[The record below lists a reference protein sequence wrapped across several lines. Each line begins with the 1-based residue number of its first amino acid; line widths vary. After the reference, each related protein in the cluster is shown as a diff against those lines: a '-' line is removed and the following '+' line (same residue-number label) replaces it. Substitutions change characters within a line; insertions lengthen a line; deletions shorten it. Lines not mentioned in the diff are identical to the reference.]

1 MANTRKDPAPA
12 VEPVH
17 APGALVVEAGQDAAP
32 APAVEPAQDAAP
44 PVAEAAQ
51 DAAPAPAKPRPFLSE
66 GMRQDLEQWG
76 RATDPVTGAVFV
88 LDADTG
94 EVTVAEQPG
103 V

>member
-12 VEPVH
+12 VESVH
-17 APGALVVEAGQDAAP
+17 NAAAP
-32 APAVEPAQDAAP
+32 AAESVHDAAP
-44 PVAEAAQ
+44 PAAEPVQDAAAPAVKDAQ
-51 DAAPAPAKPRPFLSE
+51 DAAPAKPQPFLSE

-76 RATDPVTGAVFV
+76 RATDPITGAVFV

-94 EVTVAEQPG
+94 EVTVVEQPG